1 MNKTLVFKE
10 LALLAFSVV
19 IIEGAEA
26 DAGDVSILGKPD
38 VLALG
43 VADVSIIG
51 VADVST
57 AVPATVVAEAYDG
70 FSSELVK

>member
-19 IIEGAEA
+19 IIEGVEA
-26 DAGDVSILGKPD
+26 DAGDVSILG
-38 VLALG
+38 
-43 VADVSIIG
+43 VADVSMLG
-51 VADVST
+51 VTDA
-57 AVPATVVAEAYDG
+57 PTVVEEAYDG

>member
-1 MNKTLVFKE
+1 MNKALVFKE

-26 DAGDVSILGKPD
+26 DAGDVSILG
-38 VLALG
+38 

-57 AVPATVVAEAYDG
+57 AVPATMVAEAYDG

>member
-1 MNKTLVFKE
+1 MNKALVFKE

-26 DAGDVSILGKPD
+26 DAGDVSM
-38 VLALG
+38 LG
-43 VADVSIIG
+43 VAD
-51 VADVST
+51 A
-57 AVPATVVAEAYDG
+57 PTVVEEAYDG